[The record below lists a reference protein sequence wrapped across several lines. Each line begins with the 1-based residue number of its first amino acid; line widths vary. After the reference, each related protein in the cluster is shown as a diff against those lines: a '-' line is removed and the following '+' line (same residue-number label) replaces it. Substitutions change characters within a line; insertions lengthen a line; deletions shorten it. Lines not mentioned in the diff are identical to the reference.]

1 MVLPYPIEISP
12 QAPRGEEGDACA
24 ASPTLD
30 RCLAAT
36 CLLASAIS
44 SSSSSAQ
51 SLDLSDSPVVLS
63 LPSSSSPCLRRPL
76 FRLDPKTL
84 FLDHNAFSCNFPPSI
99 LKLHRIFFVDLS
111 HNNLSSA
118 LPPKLAALDR
128 LYSLRFDRNRF
139 TSNMPPLNQSSLKVF
154 NVSQNN
160 LNGSLPAMTLLAGF
174 GTSTFVGNPGLCG
187 EVVHKH
193 LGQLADHERE
203 AVGCEQ
209 DMGDDQGGNSSA
221 YENIKI
227 LT

>member
-1 MVLPYPIEISP
+1 MVLPYPIEISL
-12 QAPRGEEGDACA
+12 QAPRGEEGDASA

-30 RCLAAT
+30 RCSAAT
-36 CLLASAIS
+36 CPLASAVS
-44 SSSSSAQ
+44 SSSSFSGRPLLAF
-51 SLDLSDSPVVLS
+51 
-63 LPSSSSPCLRRPL
+63 RRPL
-76 FRLDPKTL
+76 LRLDPKTL
-84 FLDHNAFSCNFPPSI
+84 FLDHNAFSYNFPPSI

-160 LNGSLPAMTLLAGF
+160 LNGSVPAMTLLAGF
-174 GTSTFVGNPGLCG
+174 GTSAFVGNPGLCG
-187 EVVHKH
+187 EVVHKQNASYIIYS

-203 AVGCEQ
+203 AAGCEQ
-209 DMGDDQGGNSSA
+209 DRGDDQGGDSSA